1 MIPSR
6 HKAKTIPAYIARFP
20 ALIQARLKK
29 LYAAVKK
36 AAPGAEEGISY
47 GMPAFKKGKGRVYFA
62 AFKAHIGFFP
72 GGYISDVFKKELK
85 TYKTGKGS
93 VQFPYDQPL
102 PLGLVARMVKRR
114 MGQEK
119 LIKRK

>member
-1 MIPSR
+1 MVPSR
-6 HKAKTIPAYIARFP
+6 HKAKSIPAYIARFP
-20 ALIQARLKK
+20 EPTRARLKK
-29 LYAAVKK
+29 LYTAVKK

-85 TYKTGKGS
+85 AYKTGKGS
-93 VQFPYDQPL
+93 VQFPNDRPL
-102 PLGLVARMVKRR
+102 PLGLITRMVKRR
-114 MGQEK
+114 ISQK
-119 LIKRK
+119 KPSS